1 MLKNITGLFKY
12 NCNKTEVTYKEYVV
26 LNETII
32 PIKAELNDDCYENG
46 NFIGTFIFKSIKFET
61 DSTYD
66 FKDKEFEYYKSVN
79 GESIKIGTFITTEV
93 EINDTTEIVRVVGM
107 DYGLKTQVEY
117 TSSLNYDSG
126 EVTLKDVWDECCTL
140 SGLTSGIN
148 NFVNDDFIVDSD
160 QFSGT
165 GATIRDVFKGIAMSS
180 GTFVKVMDD
189 DKIYLIFNEETD
201 DIIEDYVEL
210 QDKRDTHPWTCL
222 RLGVS
227 YADGENIDYID
238 QELVEEYGENW
249 LILNDNPFAYNQEKR
264 EELIENIF
272 NQIKEFG
279 YSSFVSKVSFKP
291 YLTCGD
297 VIQFRNREGNL
308 VSSIILRYKHNYE
321 EIELSAPS
329 ETSATVNYIYPLSA
343 VDIAKQT
350 QIIVDKEAVQIES
363 LTSTTQQMQND
374 LRENYYTLQQTNDL
388 IQTASTGLTNT
399 FSEAGGNNIFR
410 NTGLWFAT
418 SDQNNPYEFWNG
430 VVVRIKKEEAS
441 NMNAL
446 LLQDTTLYQ
455 EQDVPN
461 GNYTISFKS
470 NKLIELANVQV
481 FINDIEYEL
490 EENFK
495 QTIQVNSKHIRVSFV
510 SDIAN
515 SCEIYDL
522 MVNAGEV
529 ALAYSQNQNETTTDS
544 VNISK
549 GITITSSN
557 SEVSF
562 KANADGIRTI
572 DNNGNEIT
580 KFTDTGMTT
589 KKATIEDTSTIVGLL
604 FQEVGS
610 QTWITRL

>member
-1 MLKNITGLFKY
+1 MIKVYFDNTLIDSDYYANLEKSTSVFNGKFKLGSTI
-12 NCNKTEVTYKEYVV
+12 CETYKFSV
-26 LNETII
+26 
-32 PIKAELNDDCYENG
+32 D
-46 NFIGTFIFKSIKFET
+46 KSQIT
-61 DSTYD
+61 
-66 FKDKEFEYYKSVN
+66 DKEPSKVYLYNDNTLIKTLYIDNYSEGDFTIDYELVDSMVN
-79 GESIKIGTFITTEV
+79 FNFGYDASSI
-93 EINDTTEIVRVVGM
+93 
-107 DYGLKTQVEY
+107 
-117 TSSLNYDSG
+117 
-126 EVTLKDVWDECCTL
+126 
-140 SGLTSGIN
+140 
-148 NFVNDDFIVDSD
+148 FVNDKTTLLDIFQDIVSKGNITTDIASFDFDDMEISWFDNTISARDYLGFIAEINGSYVYITADDKVAFKQVNSNSVDTINFNQVSD
-160 QFSGT
+160 YKIGQEHHIDRVLWDDGLNYWENGT
-165 GATIRDVFKGIAMSS
+165 GNYDTYYINTSNVFITSQSVVDNIGFYIN
-180 GTFVKVMDD
+180 GFDFYD
-189 DKIYLIFNEETD
+189 FETN
-201 DIIEDYVEL
+201 
-210 QDKRDTHPWTCL
+210 
-222 RLGVS
+222 
-227 YADGENIDYID
+227 NIPS
-238 QELVEEYGENW
+238 N
-249 LILNDNPFAYNQEKR
+249 N
-264 EELIENIF
+264 
-272 NQIKEFG
+272 
-279 YSSFVSKVSFKP
+279 YSS
-291 YLTCGD
+291 GD
-297 VIQFRNREGNL
+297 VIIFTDGTNNYKTIVQYENL
-308 VSSIILRYKHNYE
+308 RLSGTNWFGGIKLNIETTKQEETEIIGTEKRIKTIKNIVDRDSNTITTL
-321 EIELSAPS
+321 IT
-329 ETSATVNYIYPLSA
+329 ETS
-343 VDIAKQT
+343 DIKT
-350 QIIVDKEAVQIES
+350 
-363 LTSTTQQMQND
+363 D
-374 LRENYYTLQQTNDL
+374 LKENYYTLQQTNEL
-388 IQTASTGLTNT
+388 IQNSATGLTNT

-430 VVVRIKKEEAS
+430 VVVRIKKDEAS

-446 LLQDTTLYQ
+446 LLQNTTLYQ

-470 NKLIELANVQV
+470 NKLIELASVQV

-495 QTIQVNSKHIRVSFV
+495 QTIQVNSKHIRVSFI

-589 KKATIEDTSTIVGLL
+589 KRAEIQDTSTIVGLL

>member
-1 MLKNITGLFKY
+1 MIKVYFDSTLIDSNYYANLEKSTSVFNGKFKLGSTICETYKFSVDKSQIADKEPSKVYLYNDNTLIKTLYVDNYSEGDFTIDYELVDSMVNFNFGYDASTIFVNDKTTLLDIFQDIVSKGNITTDIASFDFDDMEISWFDNTISARDYLGFIAEINGSYVYITADDKIAFKEVNSNSVDTINFNQVSDYKIGQEHHIDRVLWDDGLNY
-12 NCNKTEVTYKEYVV
+12 WENGTGNYDTYYINTSNVFITSQLVV
-26 LNETII
+26 DNIGSYINGFDFYDFETNNIPSNNYSSGDVITFTDGTNNYKTII
-32 PIKAELNDDCYENG
+32 QYDNIKLSGTNWFGGIKLNIETTKQEETEI
-46 NFIGTFIFKSIKFET
+46 IGTEKRIKSIKNIVDR
-61 DSTYD
+61 DSNT
-66 FKDKEFEYYKSVN
+66 
-79 GESIKIGTFITTEV
+79 ITT
-93 EINDTTEIVRVVGM
+93 
-107 DYGLKTQVEY
+107 
-117 TSSLNYDSG
+117 
-126 EVTLKDVWDECCTL
+126 
-140 SGLTSGIN
+140 
-148 NFVNDDFIVDSD
+148 
-160 QFSGT
+160 
-165 GATIRDVFKGIAMSS
+165 
-180 GTFVKVMDD
+180 
-189 DKIYLIFNEETD
+189 LIT
-201 DIIEDYVEL
+201 
-210 QDKRDTHPWTCL
+210 
-222 RLGVS
+222 
-227 YADGENIDYID
+227 
-238 QELVEEYGENW
+238 
-249 LILNDNPFAYNQEKR
+249 
-264 EELIENIF
+264 
-272 NQIKEFG
+272 
-279 YSSFVSKVSFKP
+279 
-291 YLTCGD
+291 
-297 VIQFRNREGNL
+297 
-308 VSSIILRYKHNYE
+308 
-321 EIELSAPS
+321 
-329 ETSATVNYIYPLSA
+329 ETS
-343 VDIAKQT
+343 DIR
-350 QIIVDKEAVQIES
+350 
-363 LTSTTQQMQND
+363 ND
-374 LRENYYTLQQTNDL
+374 LRENYYTLQQTNEL
-388 IQTASTGLTNT
+388 VQNSANGLTNT

-481 FINDIEYEL
+481 FINDIEYNL

-589 KKATIEDTSTIVGLL
+589 KKAEIQDTSTIVGLL